1 MDKKILIVAVA
12 AVIVAGAA
20 AYFSYN
26 SGYKTGYT
34 SGLETGRAAA
44 KTQADEVVANPLEKL
59 PSTNP
64 FEKAINPFKDLY
76 KNPFK

>member
-1 MDKKILIVAVA
+1 MDKKILIAGIA
-12 AVIVAGAA
+12 AAIVAGAA

-26 SGYKTGYT
+26 SGYQKGYT
-34 SGLETGRAAA
+34 AGVETGRAAA
-44 KTQADEVVANPLEKL
+44 KTEASQAVTNPLENL

-64 FEKAINPFKDLY
+64 FEKAINPFKELY